1 MVLVI
6 ANGTG
11 TVLVLEGWT
20 NAAERVQN
28 GGILNEMEIRD
39 LGRYLYKL
47 QLEPDWDV
55 QLNQLGE
62 LWNQTNPPRSS
73 FHRLVSMW
81 LTKQKARI

>member
-1 MVLVI
+1 MLLINQNVVLVI

-20 NAAERVQN
+20 DAAQKVQS
-28 GGILNEMEIRD
+28 GGTLSATETRD

-47 QLEPDWDV
+47 QLDPDWDV
-55 QLNQLGE
+55 QLAQLGT

-73 FHRLVSMW
+73 QPCS
-81 LTKQKARI
+81 T